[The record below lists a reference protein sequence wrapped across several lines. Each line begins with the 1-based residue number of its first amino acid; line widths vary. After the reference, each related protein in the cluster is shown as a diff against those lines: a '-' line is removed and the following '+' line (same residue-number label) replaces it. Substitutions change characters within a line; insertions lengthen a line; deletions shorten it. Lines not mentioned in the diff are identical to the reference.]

1 MDRRKMKLQ
10 LFNGFTLVELLVV
23 IAIIGV
29 LVALLLPAVQAAR
42 ESSRMAQCKNHIKQ
56 LSLAMAQHEGAHGHL
71 PSAGWLGDWT
81 GDPNHGAGTSQPGG
95 WVYNILPYIEQASV
109 HQIGKGLAGTDLKKE
124 LARRDAMPIGFLNC
138 PTRRPSVAYPNLYNK
153 VAINGRYAELHARSD
168 YAANGGDIRE
178 LETWCERHVPKSFDA
193 AKLLHWRP
201 QIDWHNGIGYCG
213 AIVELRHITDGT
225 SNTYAVG
232 ERFLE
237 PEKSLRGEAKAD
249 DWPMYNGFQD
259 DLYRSVYYDPSE
271 PDNAQTPKPDVDGVE
286 DSYRF
291 GSSHPGG
298 VNMGMCDGS
307 VTTISFDVDPD
318 VHRRNGHRSDEGGP
332 RQPDHDPTLP

>member
-1 MDRRKMKLQ
+1 MTEQKRLI
-10 LFNGFTLVELLVV
+10 NGFTLVELLVV

-56 LSLAMAQHEGAHGHL
+56 LSLAMAQHEGALGHL

-81 GDPNHGAGTSQPGG
+81 GDPNNGAGAGQPGG

-109 HQIGKGLAGTDLKKE
+109 HQIGKGLSGTDLKKE

-153 VAINGRYAELHARSD
+153 VAINGRFAEFHARSD
-168 YAANGGDIRE
+168 YAANAGDIRE
-178 LETWCERHVPKSFDA
+178 LERWCEKHVPKAFDA
-193 AKLLHWRP
+193 AKLLNWRP
-201 QIDWHNGIGYCG
+201 QTDWYNGIGYCG
-213 AIVELRHITDGT
+213 AIVEMRHITDGT

-237 PEKSLRGEAKAD
+237 PEKSLRGEATAD

-271 PDNAQTPKPDVDGVE
+271 PDKAQIPKPDVDGVE

-307 VTTISFDVDPD
+307 VTTISFDIDPD
-318 VHRRNGHRSDEGGP
+318 VHRRNGHRSDEGGV
-332 RQPDHDPTLP
+332 RQPDHDPEVP